1 MSVCKLSGLTLLLTL
16 LMQALSAQVVRPVDS
31 TREFEIIKGPSL
43 RLIRIDS
50 NTTLQTIAGGA
61 VIYQGAT
68 KFYADS
74 VVLNSQT
81 NFMEAFGNVHINQG
95 DTIQT
100 YGDYLRY
107 SGKEKL
113 AFLSGNV
120 RILGKDGTL
129 HTQELDYNLESGIAH
144 YYKGGKV
151 VTGKDVITSKEGT
164 YYADTRN
171 VIFNQ
176 NVFLDGEKNNVY
188 SDSLMYNMDNGDVTF
203 ISESIIENKEVEIQ
217 TLQGHYDMKTGDAL
231 FTARTVVV
239 DSSGTRYAA
248 DRMAMEGSTNN
259 AQMEGNAIII
269 DTANNFVL
277 LANQIYMNQVSNSF
291 LATRKPV
298 LIVIDKQDSTYIA
311 ADTIFSGLSKVL
323 DEQLVLRRDSSDPVS
338 ADTVN
343 KIPPLVDTLNF
354 PITDSMVI
362 RGDTIV
368 TPNSVI
374 PDSMLNI
381 GDTIE
386 IPKFINP
393 PLIAN
398 DSLSGNE
405 IAKDSLPE
413 VKPRK
418 PLKELQ
424 DKKEEKKRRGKI
436 KKPVPDESDSLQL
449 ILPKSKSLVEDTLPA
464 MQEDSLK
471 QKKIPDS
478 IVHNLPVKDSLLN
491 KDQNVD
497 TTLDS
502 TFERDSITGNIH
514 QRDTLSS
521 NQPVN
526 DSLSTGALMQDSL
539 NKDSVRYFIAFHHVR
554 IYNDSMQSISDSLF
568 FSTAD
573 SVFRL
578 YGDPVL
584 WSGQSQIS
592 GDTMHLY
599 TKNKKADRL
608 YVFDRSLI
616 VSRTDEGFFNQM
628 AGKTINAYFE
638 EGKIR
643 YIRLKGSQAQ
653 SVYFLQ
659 NDDSAYIGMNRSSAD
674 AIDFYFENGDLQ
686 KVVFLNEVK
695 GTMYPMKEIPA
706 EQRRLREFEW
716 LKDKRPKSKWEL
728 FE

>member
-1 MSVCKLSGLTLLLTL
+1 MRASKISGLTLLFIL
-16 LMQALSAQVVRPVDS
+16 LAHVLSAQVTSPVDS
-31 TREFEIIKGPSL
+31 TREFEIIRGPSL

-74 VVLNSQT
+74 IVLNSRT
-81 NFMEAFGNVHINQG
+81 NFLEAFGNVHINQG

-107 SGKEKL
+107 SGDEKL
-113 AFLSGNV
+113 AFISGNV
-120 RILGKDGTL
+120 RLLGDDGTL

-151 VTGKDVITSKEGT
+151 ITGKDVITSKEGT

-171 VIFNQ
+171 VIFNK
-176 NVFLDGEKNNVY
+176 NVFLDGEKNKVY

-203 ISESIIENKEVEIQ
+203 ISESLIKNKEVEIQ

-231 FTARTVVV
+231 FTARTVAV

-269 DTANNFVL
+269 DTANNFLL

-298 LIVIDKQDSTYIA
+298 LIVIDEKDSTYIA

-323 DEQLVLRRDSSDPVS
+323 DDQLVLHRDSSDPVS
-338 ADTVN
+338 ADTVS
-343 KIPPLVDTLNF
+343 KIPPLADTL
-354 PITDSMVI
+354 PLPVMDSMVI
-362 RGDTIV
+362 MGDSMASSNAVIADAMLHIRDTI
-368 TPNSVI
+368 
-374 PDSMLNI
+374 
-381 GDTIE
+381 G
-386 IPKFINP
+386 IPKFNNLP
-393 PLIAN
+393 VMAN
-398 DSLSGNE
+398 DSLPGNE
-405 IAKDSLPE
+405 VYKDSLPE
-413 VKPRK
+413 TKPQK
-418 PLKELQ
+418 PPDDLP
-424 DKKEEKKRRGKI
+424 DKKQRKKKRKI
-436 KKPVPDESDSLQL
+436 IKPVPRASDSLQL
-449 ILPKSKSLVEDTLPA
+449 ALPESKFQLNDTIPA
-464 MQEDSLK
+464 MQADSM
-471 QKKIPDS
+471 
-478 IVHNLPVKDSLLN
+478 KDSLGEI
-491 KDQNVD
+491 V
-497 TTLDS
+497 
-502 TFERDSITGNIH
+502 H
-514 QRDTLSS
+514 QQDA
-521 NQPVN
+521 
-526 DSLSTGALMQDSL
+526 SLSDQLMPDSSTAVAPGTDSL
-539 NKDSVRYFIAFHHVR
+539 NKDSVRYFIAFHQVR
-554 IYNDSMQSISDSLF
+554 IYNDSMQSVSDSLF

-578 YGDPVL
+578 YGQPVL

-608 YVFDRSLI
+608 YVFDQSLI
-616 VSRTDEGFFNQM
+616 ISQTDEGFYNQM
-628 AGKTINAYFE
+628 AGKTINAYLE
-638 EGKIR
+638 DGKIR
-643 YIRLKGSQAQ
+643 YMRLKGSQAQ

-674 AIDFYFENGDLQ
+674 AIDFFFKSGDLE
-686 KVVFLNEVK
+686 KVVFLNEVN

-706 EQRRLREFEW
+706 DQRRLKEFEW
-716 LKDKRPKSKWEL
+716 LIDKRPKTKWEL